1 MTAIVRYED
10 RGSPRIG
17 VVSGERLWPL
27 PVPTLGAVLQWPL
40 VELRALVETTAR
52 GPSEDWDASWLLAPI
67 DGLTEVWASGVTYA
81 RSRDARREESVVK
94 DVYELVYDAERPE
107 LFFKTVAWR
116 VLTEGER
123 LNVRADSVLN
133 VPEPELVL
141 MVNAHAEI
149 VGYAVGN
156 DMSSRSIEGENP
168 LYLPQ
173 AKIYDGS
180 FAVSSAIRPAWELD
194 GAGSLDLSIAM
205 EIRRGAETVWRGS
218 TTTQQLVRPLEELV
232 EHLFRCY
239 SLPQGAMLST
249 GTGIVPELDFST
261 RPGDEVHIS
270 ISEVGTLT
278 NPIGSTGSPV
288 AVARSTTNYERTR

>member
-1 MTAIVRYED
+1 VTTIVRYEG

-27 PVPTLGAVLQWPL
+27 LVPNLGAVLQWPL
-40 VELRALVETTAR
+40 VELRELVETTVQ
-52 GPSEDWDASWLLAPI
+52 GPSEDWDAGWLLAPV

-107 LFFKTVAWR
+107 LFFKSVAWR
-116 VLTEGER
+116 VATDGEP
-123 LNVRADSVLN
+123 LNVRTDSALN

-141 MVNAHAEI
+141 VVNAHAEI
-149 VGYAVGN
+149 IGYAVGN

-180 FAVSSAIRPAWELD
+180 FAVSSAIRPVWEVQ
-194 GAGSLDLSIAM
+194 GSGSLDLSIAM
-205 EIRRGAETVWRGS
+205 QIRRGTDTVWQGS
-218 TTTQQLVRPLEELV
+218 TTTQQLVRPLEDLV

-239 SLPQGAMLST
+239 SMPQGAMLST

-261 RPGDEVHIS
+261 LPGDEVHIS
-270 ISEVGTLT
+270 ISDVGTLM
-278 NPIGSTGSPV
+278 NPIGSTGAPPT
-288 AVARSTTNYERTR
+288 RSTTTHERTR